1 VLRLRASVGVF
12 MFAYLLIGAIGG
24 ARADYYGAW
33 RYAPSG
39 GNSPENCIVAGTGID
54 QDASPDKHNLA
65 ASNTCHTSHTV
76 HATLWHFD
84 SGNHILNQCDPASA
98 TNYVQCQVQAST
110 ISTDYWE
117 WFVWVVSDSNFIVC
131 AQNPSSHNY
140 QDCFQSID

>member
-1 VLRLRASVGVF
+1 MRLRAVAGVVVLVAYI
-12 MFAYLLIGAIGG
+12 FAGAIGG

-33 RYAPSG
+33 RWTFSG

-65 ASNTCHTSHTV
+65 ASNTCHTSHSV
-76 HATLWHFD
+76 HVDLVHFD
-84 SGNHILNQCDPASA
+84 SGGRILDNCTPASA

-117 WFVWVVSDSNFIVC
+117 WSTWVVSFTNTIFC
-131 AQNPSSHNY
+131 EQNASSHNY
-140 QDCFQSID
+140 QDCFQSSD